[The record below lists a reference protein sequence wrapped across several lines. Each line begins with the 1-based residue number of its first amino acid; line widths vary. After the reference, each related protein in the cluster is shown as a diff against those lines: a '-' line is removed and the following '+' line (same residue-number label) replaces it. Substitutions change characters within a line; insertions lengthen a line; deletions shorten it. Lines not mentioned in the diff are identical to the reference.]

1 MQTNN
6 QNDDPDRG
14 QGPYCYKIVSILNPL
29 ASTEWLGELQCDTFL
44 LFIWESFFCWNIKLI
59 LPHNT

>member
-44 LFIWESFFCWNIKLI
+44 LFIWESFFC
-59 LPHNT
+59 